1 MSSTSTT
8 WTTDTNTKSGVVQ
21 VYESNVSVLKIL
33 GIEGGNSI
41 LELFADQGDDNADK
55 WRMWVNA
62 SDDDLHFA
70 NYTSGAWADL
80 LTIQDGGNVGIGT
93 DSPGKLLTVEGAS
106 GAQMAL
112 ITKDTSQSDGETLG
126 TIYFQGSDTTIS
138 SPPTSGA
145 QIIAQAAGAWDNSNS
160 NDAPSELGFYTQS
173 SATGANAL
181 SSPRMLIDSDGN
193 VGIGTADPDG
203 KPHIHTATAGSVTA
217 VAGADELV
225 LENSTNVGLSLLCP
239 NSAVG
244 NIFFGDPEDNDIGR
258 IKYTHASNKMGF
270 FTNAAEVMTILSSGD
285 VGIGTTSPSTL
296 LELEADTGA
305 FDATD
310 LSVNAILT
318 LRNDQNTTNDGV
330 GLFFSMH
337 NTNPQDKGAGII
349 GKRTSDTNSEI
360 QFITASSST
369 PSSKMTIKGGGNV
382 GIGTA
387 DPDGILHVHEATAV
401 AQARLTTN
409 GAVNSHLYFI
419 TDADNS
425 GSERLGHI
433 GIDYSE
439 TVLKMVYG
447 SSFDGSTNG
456 IAIDSSGNVGIGTAD
471 PDGKLQVEG
480 DAKFGYPAVTNAA
493 DVSSQRGRI
502 GSLRFV
508 ADSTS
513 SSLVFNSTS
522 SSATFLITQASA
534 PTKYILVAVYVNG
547 SSTCVV
553 STIANNT
560 ITAADSGATNKTLVL
575 SNLTDTKT
583 YNVMQLGGNNYL
595 TSITL

>member
-1 MSSTSTT
+1 MVFATAGTQKMT
-8 WTTDTNTKSGVVQ
+8 ILTDGK
-21 VYESNVSVLKIL
+21 
-33 GIEGGNSI
+33 
-41 LELFADQGDDNADK
+41 
-55 WRMWVNA
+55 
-62 SDDDLHFA
+62 
-70 NYTSGAWADL
+70 
-80 LTIQDGGNVGIGT
+80 VGIGT
-93 DSPGKLLTVEGAS
+93 DA
-106 GAQMAL
+106 
-112 ITKDTSQSDGETLG
+112 
-126 TIYFQGSDTTIS
+126 
-138 SPPTSGA
+138 
-145 QIIAQAAGAWDNSNS
+145 
-160 NDAPSELGFYTQS
+160 
-173 SATGANAL
+173 
-181 SSPRMLIDSDGN
+181 
-193 VGIGTADPDG
+193 
-203 KPHIHTATAGSVTA
+203 
-217 VAGADELV
+217 
-225 LENSTNVGLSLLCP
+225 
-239 NSAVG
+239 
-244 NIFFGDPEDNDIGR
+244 
-258 IKYTHASNKMGF
+258 
-270 FTNAAEVMTILSSGD
+270 
-285 VGIGTTSPSTL
+285 PSTL

-310 LSVNAILT
+310 LSANAILT

-493 DVSSQRGRI
+493 AVSSQRGRI

-595 TSITL
+595 